1 MLSSKNQRI
10 KNTNLVNENELFEM
24 PLNDVQ
30 EPIDVNFHRECLNEH
45 DDESTLKKQKH
56 KETPTQ

>member
-1 MLSSKNQRI
+1 
-10 KNTNLVNENELFEM
+10 M
-24 PLNDVQ
+24 PLNNAQ
-30 EPIDVNFHRECLNEH
+30 EPIDVNFHRECSNEH